1 MLLIEPTSITFLQSM
16 AFMEAGRSEIEE
28 DIFEKYRKGTA
39 QGMPFQ
45 SYEREEHG
53 TKKGKKRGSQA
64 RGHYKK
70 YTTQER
76 QYLVQQILA
85 GETIRS
91 LAEKHSIPKRNLIRW
106 KHQYLTLLKPT
117 SRTLPHENDIEEEN
131 WEEIRRKTEIA
142 NSTESE
148 DGRY

>member
-39 QGMPFQ
+39 RGMPFQ
-45 SYEREEHG
+45 SYEREEQG
-53 TKKGKKRGSQA
+53 TKKGKKRGSQV

-85 GETIRS
+85 G
-91 LAEKHSIPKRNLIRW
+91 
-106 KHQYLTLLKPT
+106 
-117 SRTLPHENDIEEEN
+117 
-131 WEEIRRKTEIA
+131 
-142 NSTESE
+142 
-148 DGRY
+148 